1 MYQLDIGGF
10 KVDVVRKDIKNI
22 HLSVYPP
29 EGRVRIAAPLDVED
43 ENIRLF
49 IISKL
54 PWIKKSQRKFQYQDR
69 QPKRAFLERE
79 SHYFEGRRY
88 LLNVIEHNAPAK
100 VVIRNKTYMDLY
112 VRPGAT
118 KEQCQKVLNEWYRK
132 QLKGKIPVIIEKW
145 EKIIGVN
152 VLDCSVKLMKTRWGT
167 CNVEK
172 KRILI
177 NLELAKKPL
186 SCLEYIV
193 VHEMIHLLERH
204 HNERFLYYMNQ
215 FMPRWKSL
223 KEELNRFPVSHGEW
237 IY

>member
-10 KVDVVRKDIKNI
+10 TVDVVRKDIKNI

-49 IISKL
+49 IISKIS
-54 PWIKKSQRKFQYQDR
+54 WIKKNQRKFQNQDR
-69 QPKRAFLERE
+69 QSKRAFQERE

-100 VVIRNKTYMDLY
+100 VVIRNKIYMDLY

-118 KEQCQKVLNEWYRK
+118 QEQCQKVLNEWYRR
-132 QLKGKIPVIIEKW
+132 QLKNRIPEIMEKW

-152 VLDCSVKLMKTRWGT
+152 VLDWSVKLMKTKWGT
-167 CNVEK
+167 CNIEK
-172 KRILI
+172 KSILI
-177 NLELAKKPL
+177 NLELAKKPV
-186 SCLEYIV
+186 SCLEYII

-215 FMPRWKSL
+215 FLPRWKSL
-223 KEELNRFPVSHGEW
+223 KEELNQFPISHGEW
-237 IY
+237 TY